1 MDFNSIVEKAAANA
15 AERNAK
21 TMTDLNAM
29 SEEVKA
35 QKMLSTSLFSKALK
49 AEDGQHEREMNAEI
63 AEATKRIE
71 REIKAKYARQYGEK
85 SWNGSKSDAYRELL
99 HGLIGE
105 NSTT

>member
-35 QKMLSTSLFSKALK
+35 QKMLSTSLFAKALK
-49 AEDGQHEREMNAEI
+49 AEDEQHEREMNAEI

-71 REIKAKYARQYGEK
+71 REIKARYAKQYGEK
-85 SWNGSKSDAYRELL
+85 VWNDSKSDAYRDLL
-99 HGLIGE
+99 HGLIE
-105 NSTT
+105 EK

>member
-29 SEEVKA
+29 SEVITA
-35 QKMLSTSLFSKALK
+35 QRAESSSMFAKALK
-49 AEDGQHEREMNAEI
+49 AEDNQHEREMNIEI
-63 AEATKRIE
+63 AEATKRVE
-71 REIKAKYARQYGEK
+71 REIKARYAKQYGEK
-85 SWNGSKSDAYRELL
+85 AWNDSKSDAYRDLL

-105 NSTT
+105 K